1 MGNTVNCKEVVS
13 ERETQ
18 LIGEKSRTSTTE
30 NRPWNLTHSKYF
42 SGFGK
47 SSANQKKVQEETPK
61 KKASQK
67 ACWGDIWWKRTDLQS
82 VQVSNFI
89 EEPEEIVYYEESFP
103 GEFDDAV
110 VVDYE
115 ETPFDE
121 QVC

>member
-1 MGNTVNCKEVVS
+1 M
-13 ERETQ
+13 
-18 LIGEKSRTSTTE
+18 
-30 NRPWNLTHSKYF
+30 
-42 SGFGK
+42 SGVRK
-47 SSANQKKVQEETPK
+47 SSANQKKVQEETPTK
-61 KKASQK
+61 EASQN